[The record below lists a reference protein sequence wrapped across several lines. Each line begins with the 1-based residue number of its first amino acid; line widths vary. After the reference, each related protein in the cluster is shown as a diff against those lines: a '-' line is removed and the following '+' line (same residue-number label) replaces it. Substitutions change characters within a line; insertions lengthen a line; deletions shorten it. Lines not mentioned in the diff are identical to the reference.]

1 MDNFN
6 DIFKQFSDRDSETEE
21 SANQLYKIFKSYVNA
36 GFTEDQAMAILI
48 NTLTALIQKQ

>member
-1 MDNFN
+1 MDNFD
-6 DIFKQFSDRDSETEE
+6 DIFRQLSRQDSELEE
-21 SANQLYKIFKSYVNA
+21 SANQLYKIFNSYVNA